1 MRGVVNHNASQGR
14 HLSFPMLSRLP
25 ARLAG
30 SALSSAHNPK
40 PVLPCF
46 SHSSSLSAVKM
57 PEGNRKLAVPR
68 LFDVQGW
75 TVVVTGG
82 GTGIGLMIT
91 QAFANNGARVYITGR
106 REDVLQTTVQEWG
119 TKLVHP
125 EGKIIPIPADI
136 TDKSSIQKLAQEVA
150 KHEDH
155 VDVLVNNAGIDGDT
169 STVEKGDESAEA
181 LQEQWWSEEMSMW
194 EDVYRTNVMG

>member
-1 MRGVVNHNASQGR
+1 
-14 HLSFPMLSRLP
+14 ML
-25 ARLAG
+25 AFFRLATAFTRP
-30 SALSSAHNPK
+30 ALSK
-40 PVLPCF
+40 LVLQRPTHF
-46 SHSSSLSAVKM
+46 STFTTVKM
-57 PEGNRKLAVPR
+57 PDGNLKFATTN
-68 LFDVQGW
+68 LFDVKGW

-106 REDVLQTTVQEWG
+106 RADVLQTTVNEWG
-119 TKLVHP
+119 TKLAHP
-125 EGKIIPIPADI
+125 EGKIIPILADI
-136 TDKSSIQKLAQEVA
+136 TDKNSIQKLAQEVA

-169 STVEKGDESAEA
+169 SAVEKGDESAEA
-181 LQEQWWSEEMSMW
+181 LQKEWWSEEMNTW